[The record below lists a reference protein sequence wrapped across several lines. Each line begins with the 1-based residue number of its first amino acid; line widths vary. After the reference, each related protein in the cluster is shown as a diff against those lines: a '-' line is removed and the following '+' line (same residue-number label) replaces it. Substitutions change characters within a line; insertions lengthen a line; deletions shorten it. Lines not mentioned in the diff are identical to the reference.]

1 MKSELAG
8 GARHQSSLVE
18 ECNPEPARLQATV
31 ESLASSPSYFCLR
44 RLSPARIKASEF
56 GTGNF
61 SKNLRG
67 VLRERGQAIFA
78 PYPRPTAYRR

>member
-8 GARHQSSLVE
+8 GARHQSSLV
-18 ECNPEPARLQATV
+18 
-31 ESLASSPSYFCLR
+31 SPSYFCLR

-61 SKNLRG
+61 SKICEG
-67 VLRERGQAIFA
+67 VLRERSQAIFA
-78 PYPRPTAYRR
+78 PYPRPAAYRR